1 MKRFLLLAL
10 LVPTIAFARPVSFN
24 FASVNLIVFAE
35 ATFKSILGRDY
46 VISPEVVAMDRKITV
61 SVKTMDSE
69 DVPKFVENLLLQQ
82 GIKTVQRGSVFYLEP
97 LVDVRQVNA
106 EQKNKDLEQKPI
118 SAIAKIIKDEADA
131 PSVTSNKFVSQA
143 EQSDSEIDEN
153 AETRIYTPQN
163 RPSDF
168 ILNILVS
175 VYGKKVAQ
183 LSGSDVLISAAPA
196 KLEKIFML
204 LDKIDKFPRLVDI
217 SISWVEVSR
226 NDGAARG
233 VSLMSKFLGAKFGIE
248 LGSLRSDSLISLKGA
263 NFEVV
268 VDALNTDSR
277 FNQVSNSHVVGDDYK
292 KINLIVG
299 DETPTVASTG
309 KDNAGNGI
317 QNIVYRPS
325 GTIVEVTPKVLGS
338 GKINLLID
346 GQISSFKSTSTG
358 VTGSPT
364 LIKRQV
370 KTEVTAGAGEVLL
383 IGGLND
389 SQKTDGKSGL
399 FFLPDSWAVKST
411 QKTET
416 DLVLVLSAK
425 LAK

>member
-1 MKRFLLLAL
+1 MKRFLLIAL

-69 DVPKFVENLLLQQ
+69 EVPKFVENLLLQQ

-97 LVDVRQVNA
+97 LVDARQVNA
-106 EQKNKDLEQKPI
+106 EQKTKDPEQKPI
-118 SAIAKIIKDEADA
+118 LQTAKIIKDETDFSSA
-131 PSVTSNKFVSQA
+131 SLSKSVSQT
-143 EQSDSEIDEN
+143 DSVIDEG
-153 AETRIYTPQN
+153 AETRIFTPLH

-183 LSGSDVLISAAPA
+183 LSGSDVLISASPD
-196 KLEKIFML
+196 KLEKIFL
-204 LDKIDKFPRLVDI
+204 LLEKVDKYPKLVDI

-226 NDGAARG
+226 NDGASRG

-248 LGSLRSDSLISLKGA
+248 LGSVRSDSLISLKGA
-263 NFEVV
+263 NFELV

-277 FNQVSNSHVVGDDYK
+277 FNQISNSHVVGDDYK

-299 DETPTVASTG
+299 DETPTVSSTG

-325 GTIVEVTPKVLGS
+325 GTIVEVTPKVLGA

-346 GQISSFKSTSTG
+346 GQISSFKSTSNG

-370 KTEVTAGAGEVLL
+370 KTEVTSGDGEVLL

-389 SQKTDGKSGL
+389 SQKTDSKSGL
-399 FFLPDSWAVKST
+399 FFLPDSWSVKSA
-411 QKTET
+411 QKIET

>member
-10 LVPTIAFARPVSFN
+10 LVPAIAFARPVSFN

-106 EQKNKDLEQKPI
+106 EQKPI

-131 PSVTSNKFVSQA
+131 PSVTSNKFVPQP
-143 EQSDSEIDEN
+143 EQSDLAIDEN
-153 AETRIYTPQN
+153 AETKIYTPQN

-183 LSGSDVLISAAPA
+183 LSGSDVLISGAPD
-196 KLEKIFML
+196 KLEKIFVL
-204 LDKIDKFPRLVDI
+204 LDKIDKFPKLVDI

-226 NDGAARG
+226 SDGASRG

-268 VDALNTDSR
+268 VDALNTDAR
-277 FNQVSNSHVVGDDYK
+277 FNQISNSHVVGDDYK

-383 IGGLND
+383 IGGLSD

-399 FFLPDSWAVKST
+399 FFLPDAWAVKST